1 MLVTL
6 ATQYPSSNNKYHP
19 SSTAID
25 IVIGFDP
32 VLYSV
37 NEADGTA
44 RLRITKAGNN
54 PQPVSVEFSTASGS
68 AMGECRV
75 MG

>member
-6 ATQYPSSNNKYHP
+6 ATQYPSSHYKCHP
-19 SSTAID
+19 SSTAIA

-37 NEADGTA
+37 NEADGTVT
-44 RLRITKAGNN
+44 LRITKVGNN
-54 PQPVSVEFSTASGS
+54 PQPVSVDFGTESGS

-75 MG
+75 IG